1 MRGWRLDCS
10 ATESLVLVVRGMNP
24 SHFMLVDILVGVG
37 VRKASLV
44 TDLQLNGRFEQV
56 ACTNC
61 SRWITTEERYVAFLR
76 YICQLERKAAGAACP
91 SAYLPCI
98 IEYAL
103 SNRETLV
110 ARPKSEDK
118 RNAIL
123 DAATR
128 LFAERG
134 LTAAPTSAISK
145 QAGVA
150 EGTLFTYFETKDDL
164 INALY
169 REIKLE
175 LADAIMSDFPRK
187 KNVRTRLR
195 HIWDRYV
202 NWGIANP
209 RQRKVLAQLQVS
221 EVLTKE
227 SKDATSAPFVE
238 FQIMIRD
245 AIAQRVF
252 RNDLPAE
259 LISKSLAALVE
270 ATIDLTVSK
279 PSKANKY
286 RDSGFQMFWA
296 GITK

>member
-1 MRGWRLDCS
+1 M
-10 ATESLVLVVRGMNP
+10 
-24 SHFMLVDILVGVG
+24 
-37 VRKASLV
+37 
-44 TDLQLNGRFEQV
+44 
-56 ACTNC
+56 
-61 SRWITTEERYVAFLR
+61 
-76 YICQLERKAAGAACP
+76 
-91 SAYLPCI
+91 
-98 IEYAL
+98 
-103 SNRETLV
+103 
-110 ARPKSEDK
+110 ARPRSEDK

-134 LTAAPTSAISK
+134 LTGAPTSEISK

-150 EGTLFTYFETKDDL
+150 EGTLFTYFKTKDDL

-175 LADAIMSDFPRK
+175 LADAMMSDFPRK
-187 KNVRTRLR
+187 RNVGIRLR
-195 HIWDRYV
+195 HVWDRWV

-209 RQRKVLAQLQVS
+209 MQRKVLAQLTVS

-227 SKDATSAPFVE
+227 SREAGSAPFVE
-238 FQIMIRD
+238 FQAMIRD
-245 AIAQRVF
+245 AIEQRIF
-252 RNDLPAE
+252 RNDVPVE

-270 ATIDLTVSK
+270 ATIDLTESNRARAK
-279 PSKANKY
+279 PY

>member
-1 MRGWRLDCS
+1 
-10 ATESLVLVVRGMNP
+10 
-24 SHFMLVDILVGVG
+24 
-37 VRKASLV
+37 
-44 TDLQLNGRFEQV
+44 
-56 ACTNC
+56 
-61 SRWITTEERYVAFLR
+61 
-76 YICQLERKAAGAACP
+76 
-91 SAYLPCI
+91 
-98 IEYAL
+98 
-103 SNRETLV
+103 V

-123 DAATR
+123 DAATG

-134 LTAAPTSAISK
+134 LAAAPTSEISK
-145 QAGVA
+145 RASVA
-150 EGTLFTYFETKDDL
+150 EGTLFTYFGTKDEL
-164 INALY
+164 INSLY

-175 LADAIMSDFPRK
+175 LADAMMSDFPRK

-209 RQRKVLAQLQVS
+209 KQRKVLAQLQVS

-227 SKDATSAPFVE
+227 SKDAGGAPFVE
-238 FQIMIRD
+238 FQTMIRD
-245 AIAQRVF
+245 AIEGRVF

-270 ATIDLTVSK
+270 ATIDLTVSN

-296 GITK
+296 AVTNQ

>member
-1 MRGWRLDCS
+1 
-10 ATESLVLVVRGMNP
+10 
-24 SHFMLVDILVGVG
+24 
-37 VRKASLV
+37 
-44 TDLQLNGRFEQV
+44 
-56 ACTNC
+56 
-61 SRWITTEERYVAFLR
+61 
-76 YICQLERKAAGAACP
+76 
-91 SAYLPCI
+91 
-98 IEYAL
+98 
-103 SNRETLV
+103 V

-134 LTAAPTSAISK
+134 LTAAPTSEISK

-150 EGTLFTYFETKDDL
+150 EGTLFTYFKTKDEL

-175 LADAIMSDFPRK
+175 LADAMMSDFPRK

-195 HIWDRYV
+195 HVWDRYI

-209 RQRKVLAQLQVS
+209 KQRKVLAQLQVS

-227 SKDATSAPFVE
+227 SKTAGGAPFVE
-238 FQIMIRD
+238 FQTMIRD
-245 AIAQRVF
+245 AIDGRVF
-252 RNDLPAE
+252 RDDLPAE
-259 LISKSLAALVE
+259 LISKSLAVLVE
-270 ATIDLTVSK
+270 ATIDLTVSN

-296 GITK
+296 GITKQ